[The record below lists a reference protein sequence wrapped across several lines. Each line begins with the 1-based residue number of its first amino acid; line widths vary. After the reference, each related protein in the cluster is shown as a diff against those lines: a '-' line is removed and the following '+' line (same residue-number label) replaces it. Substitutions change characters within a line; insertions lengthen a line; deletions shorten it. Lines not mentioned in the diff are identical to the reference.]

1 LARNTSHKCI
11 AQRGKGC
18 PQLKIYDLDGLG
30 LDCSP
35 SIPARCSK
43 GYRSPIL
50 TDNPRQNEVEL
61 EPCSHVQVLKTS
73 VTPVLAESLALLLNL
88 IKRIPDNE
96 ANRQFRQNLHQKQ
109 INASQLCFTERA
121 LLQSQNQFLTKIN
134 NEGKVLRLTEFK
146 VLGTAK
152 VIA

>member
-1 LARNTSHKCI
+1 
-11 AQRGKGC
+11 
-18 PQLKIYDLDGLG
+18 
-30 LDCSP
+30 
-35 SIPARCSK
+35 
-43 GYRSPIL
+43 
-50 TDNPRQNEVEL
+50 
-61 EPCSHVQVLKTS
+61 

-121 LLQSQNQFLTKIN
+121 LLQAQNQFLTKIN
-134 NEGKVLRLTEFK
+134 NEGKVLRLTKFK